1 MFTLIDNNKAGQN
14 ILNLR
19 KGLSLTQTELA
30 SILGV
35 SHQAVSKWEQG
46 DCLPDIGVLLKLGR
60 VFGKS
65 VEELLLGESVSG
77 GSASETIIS
86 PPIGLPDEVWTEA
99 LERIQDRIS
108 PPSFNTWFKGTKGK
122 QLGETYCVYSPSR
135 FAAEWLYQ
143 RYSTLI
149 VPILEDITGTS
160 SLKVEFCSMGA
171 WDTNRKG

>member
-1 MFTLIDNNKAGQN
+1 MIDNNKAGQN

-19 KGLSLTQTELA
+19 KGLSLTQTEL
-30 SILGV
+30 SSLLGV

-46 DCLPDIGVLLKLGR
+46 DCLPDIGVLLKLGQ

-77 GSASETIIS
+77 GSASETIVS
-86 PPIGLPDEVWTEA
+86 PPIGLPDEIWTEA

>member
-1 MFTLIDNNKAGQN
+1 MIDNNRAARN

-19 KGLSLTQTELA
+19 KRLSLTQTELA
-30 SILGV
+30 RLLGV

-46 DCLPDIGVLLKLGR
+46 DCLPDIGVLLKLGQ
-60 VFGKS
+60 VSGTS

-77 GSASETIIS
+77 DSVSDNIVSATSK
-86 PPIGLPDEVWTEA
+86 LPDEVWTEA
-99 LERIQDRIS
+99 LNRIQGRIS

-135 FAAEWLYQ
+135 FAAEWLYH
-143 RYSTLI
+143 RYSHLI

-160 SLKVEFCSMGA
+160 GLKVEFLSMGE
-171 WDTNRKG
+171 WDINRKD

>member
-1 MFTLIDNNKAGQN
+1 MIDNNKAGQN

-19 KGLSLTQTELA
+19 KGLSMTQAEL
-30 SILGV
+30 SSLLGV

>member
-1 MFTLIDNNKAGQN
+1 LIDNNKAGQN

-19 KGLSLTQTELA
+19 KGLSLTQTEL
-30 SILGV
+30 SSLLGV

-46 DCLPDIGVLLKLGR
+46 DCLPDIGVLLKLGQ

-77 GSASETIIS
+77 GSASETIVS
-86 PPIGLPDEVWTEA
+86 PPIGLPDEIWTEA

>member
-1 MFTLIDNNKAGQN
+1 MIDNNKAGQN

-19 KGLSLTQTELA
+19 KRLSLTQKEL
-30 SILGV
+30 SSLVGV

-46 DCLPDIGVLLKLGR
+46 DCLPDIGVLLKLGQ

-65 VEELLLGESVSG
+65 VEELLLGESVSRD
-77 GSASETIIS
+77 SASEKIVS
-86 PPIGLPDEVWTEA
+86 PPIELPDEVWTQA
-99 LERIQDRIS
+99 LDHIQGRIS

-135 FAAEWLYQ
+135 FASEWLYH
-143 RYSTLI
+143 RYSNLI

-171 WDTNRKG
+171 WDINRKD

>member
-1 MFTLIDNNKAGQN
+1 MIDNNKAGQN

>member
-1 MFTLIDNNKAGQN
+1 MIDNNKAGQN

-46 DCLPDIGVLLKLGR
+46 DCLPDIGVLLKLGQ

-77 GSASETIIS
+77 GANSEKIVS
-86 PPIGLPDEVWTEA
+86 PPIELPDEVWTAA
-99 LERIQDRIS
+99 LARIQGCIS
-108 PPSFNTWFKGTKGK
+108 PPSFNTWFKATKEE

-143 RYSTLI
+143 RYSDLI
-149 VPILEDITGTS
+149 IPILEDITGTS
-160 SLKVEFCSMGA
+160 GLKVEFCSMEA
-171 WDTNRKG
+171 